1 MEEENKDNSQE
12 GFISRWAKKKANK
25 NSKTTFVEENDDDAE
40 KLNLESGIEEL
51 DSEQIED
58 ESQYDELNDEELL
71 EKFKLPNPEKVKKE
85 KGLDLF
91 FKDGVPDRLRQIALR
106 RVWKLNPIIR
116 YADAD
121 INDYHEDFTDA
132 ATVIEGMKTA
142 YQVGKGYLSA
152 LVEEDDKDKDD
163 DEKENDNDNEK
174 KEEGE
179 KKSNLQ
185 KSPKE
190 NLEQEKTIIQ
200 DEKTELNSKKEDK
213 NNLNQM
219 NETTEDVK
227 DEDYIEPINIDK
239 EEFLIQPTFEEKPKP
254 KMMVFK
260 PRT

>member
-25 NSKTTFVEENDDDAE
+25 NSKTTFVEKNDDDAE

-51 DSEQIED
+51 NSEQIED

-152 LVEEDDKDKDD
+152 LVEEDD

-219 NETTEDVK
+219 NETMEAVK